1 MAAAEIPGNFF
12 GLKDGNFCK
21 NARRFAIAGKYPKDS
36 KKTVLSDGLCF
47 AWLNY

>member
-1 MAAAEIPGNFF
+1 MEISVKTRAG
-12 GLKDGNFCK
+12 
-21 NARRFAIAGKYPKDS
+21 FAIAGKHPKDS